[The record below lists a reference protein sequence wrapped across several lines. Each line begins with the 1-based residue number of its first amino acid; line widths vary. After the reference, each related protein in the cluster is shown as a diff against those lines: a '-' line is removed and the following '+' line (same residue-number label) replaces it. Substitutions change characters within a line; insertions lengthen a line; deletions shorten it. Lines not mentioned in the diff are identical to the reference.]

1 MNIDG
6 DALISGNTTSQI
18 YISINP
24 ATSDNEVP
32 ILSQLNNASTQLQN
46 NLNNTSTNL
55 QNQLNISNTDLNNT
69 STNLQNQ
76 INNTSTNLQININ
89 NTSTNLQNE
98 INNTNTNLNN
108 ASTQLQNEINNTN
121 TNLNNISAQLQN
133 QINSLQYLFQASSST
148 TEFTISHN
156 LNNMYVDVTCYD
168 QNNNIIMPDNIQVLN
183 ANQVYVIFDY
193 ALQPTIK
200 ITV

>member
-32 ILSQLNNASTQLQN
+32 IFSQLNNTSTDLQTSIN
-46 NLNNTSTNL
+46 NTSSNLQTQINTNNTNLNNTSTNL
-55 QNQLNISNTDLNNT
+55 QTQINNT
-69 STNLQNQ
+69 STDLQTSINNTSTQLQNQ
-76 INNTSTNLQININ
+76 INN
-89 NTSTNLQNE
+89 
-98 INNTNTNLNN
+98 
-108 ASTQLQNEINNTN
+108 
-121 TNLNNISAQLQN
+121 
-133 QINSLQYLFQASSST
+133 LQYLFQASNST
-148 TEFTISHN
+148 TQFTITHN

-183 ANQVYVIFDY
+183 ANQVQVVFDY
-193 ALQPTIK
+193 ALQPIIK